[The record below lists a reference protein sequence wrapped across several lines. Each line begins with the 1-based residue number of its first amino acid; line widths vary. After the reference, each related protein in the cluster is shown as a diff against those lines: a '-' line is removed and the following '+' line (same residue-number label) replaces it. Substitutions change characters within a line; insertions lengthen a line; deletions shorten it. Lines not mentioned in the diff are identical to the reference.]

1 MVSRPLR
8 PRLVLVALLL
18 IVVTVA
24 PGAAQGASSFD
35 QELPP
40 QPAVD
45 NTVTRIEL
53 AENGSA
59 RWSVTIR
66 TRLDTAEDVEEYR
79 AFQGRF
85 RDNASRFLGPFE
97 SRMTVVASRA
107 ADATGRQMAVRDFTA
122 ETYIQEVPR
131 RWGIVEFGFTWEGFA
146 ATDGGDLTV
155 GDAFAG
161 GFFLAANDTL
171 VVVLPPGYTVTDVE
185 PQATERDGGTLQWT
199 GRVDFADGRPLIQA
213 TAAEAGEPE
222 LGGESSRE
230 SIPFVT
236 LVGVGT
242 ALLAAIG
249 GVAVLAR
256 RRRSGGRG
264 STAERAPASLT
275 DEERVLDLLE
285 SRGGRVAQA
294 TIAETFDWSTSKTSR
309 VLSRMAEEGAIEK
322 LRLGRENLIELPDD
336 EP

>member
-1 MVSRPLR
+1 MDSRPFPPR
-8 PRLVLVALLL
+8 PVLVALLL
-18 IVVTVA
+18 LVVTAA
-24 PGAAQGASSFD
+24 PGAAEGASSFD

-59 RWSVTIR
+59 RWTVTIR
-66 TRLDTAEDVEEYR
+66 TRLDTTEDVGEYQ
-79 AFQGRF
+79 AFQARF

-97 SRMTVVASRA
+97 SRMTTVVARA

-122 ETYIQEVPR
+122 ETHVQEVPR

-171 VVVLPPGYTVTDVE
+171 VVVLPPDYTVVDVE
-185 PQATERDGGTLQWT
+185 PPATERDGRTLQWT
-199 GRVDFADGRPLIQA
+199 GRADFADGRPLVQA
-213 TAAEAGEPE
+213 SPAESGEPE

-236 LVGVGT
+236 LIGVGT
-242 ALLAAIG
+242 ALLVAIG

-256 RRRSGGRG
+256 RRRSSGLRG
-264 STAERAPASLT
+264 VAEGAPANLT

-294 TIAETFDWSTSKTSR
+294 SIAETFDWSTSKTSR
-309 VLSRMAEEGAIEK
+309 VLSRMAEEGTIEK